1 MAGAENAGS
10 IVYEVSA
17 EVAPLL
23 QGGRQVNRILS
34 DIESALDDNIN
45 QFKRLETSVSTTAQA
60 VSTATRSMGN
70 LRGVFGQ
77 LGYQVQDIAVQL
89 QMGQNAMVI
98 FAQQGS
104 QIASIFGP
112 GGAVIGAIIAVSGAI
127 AGALL
132 PSLFNSKNA
141 TQELESAQKALS
153 DTVVKTDSGVSALS
167 EKIQRLAAVS
177 SDAAKAQIAV
187 AMTDAQRAISAAG
200 SVISDQINELGTWR
214 NSMSAAE
221 SQLTT
226 LEGKGVDVSKMLKDL
241 GGSYEGNIAGINIL
255 NNVTNSMSETFGIT
269 QTQAVGL
276 VKVFRDL
283 QKEPTA
289 ENMQAAASALSS
301 LSEQTGYANPKL
313 NELTNV
319 VNQNYVSA
327 ANATDAINV
336 LKGALDNLTGATE
349 ASQKALSGNAEQLNR
364 LVEAAKNEAATVG
377 FSTRQ
382 RAKYVAGLLG
392 ATDAELK
399 SIDASYDRIESYE
412 NEQKALK
419 EQEGEQ
425 KKAASEAEAAAKRSA
440 AAQQQVV
447 NQLEQLSEKYQI
459 AVLEQQG
466 MGREAAVLAAQQQ
479 MGAAATKQQVQQ
491 AGELAGKLYDV
502 AQATK
507 AAQEA
512 EQARKQ
518 SSQNF
523 SNLQG
528 QASPVAAVDN
538 QFQQQM
544 DQLNQYAIYYPQK
557 IAEVEATR
565 AAIED
570 QYRQKRVAAMWEE
583 WQQQSTINALAASA
597 VESLQSGATNAITG
611 LINGTQSLSE
621 AFANLGTSVINGI
634 VSSLVQMGTQW
645 VMSAAMG
652 QAAQTGAI
660 AANQAAATAAL
671 AASTLAGTAAAT
683 TLLASWSPAAMAA
696 SIATSGGAATAGL
709 AGYNVAMAGSKI
721 MTVAG
726 AREHGGPVSASS
738 MYRVGEGGKPE
749 IFKANNGSQ
758 YMIPG
763 DNGRVISNRDMS
775 GGGGAFNYSPVIQV
789 NGDPTEQTLAM
800 LEAAV
805 KRGAQQGYA
814 MAVSD
819 VASGK
824 GKLSNALTNNFNT
837 SQRLT

>member
-23 QGGRQVNRILS
+23 QGGRQVNRVLS

-89 QMGQNAMVI
+89 QMGQNAMLV

-112 GGAVIGAIIAVSGAI
+112 GGAVIGAIIAISGAI

-132 PSLFNSKNA
+132 PSLFNSKDA

-153 DTVVKTDSGVSALS
+153 ETVVKTDSGVSALS

-200 SVISDQINELGTWR
+200 SVISDQINDLGTWR

-255 NNVTNSMSETFGIT
+255 NNVTNSMSEAFGIT

-349 ASQKALSGNAEQLNR
+349 SSQKALSGNAEQLNK

-419 EQEGEQ
+419 EQEREQ
-425 KKAASEAEAAAKRSA
+425 RKAASEAESAAKRSA

-491 AGELAGKLYDV
+491 AGDLAGKLYDV

-528 QASPVAAVDN
+528 QVSPVTAVDN

-565 AAIED
+565 AAIEE
-570 QYRQKRVAAMWEE
+570 QYRKQRQDAMWQELS
-583 WQQQSTINALAASA
+583 QQSLAYNMLTSA
-597 VESLQSGATNAITG
+597 VDSLAGNASNAITG
-611 LINGTQSLSE
+611 LIAGTMSAQEAMRSLG
-621 AFANLGTSVINGI
+621 NTILNSVINSI
-634 VSSLVQMGTQW
+634 VQVGVEALKNFIIGQAMGTAA
-645 VMSAAMG
+645 SAASIG
-652 QAAQTGAI
+652 QAAAVGSAW
-660 AANQAAATAAL
+660 APA
-671 AASTLAGTAAAT
+671 
-683 TLLASWSPAAMAA
+683 AAMASLATLGANAAPA
-696 SIATSGGAATAGL
+696 SAGITSTVGL
-709 AGYNVAMAGSKI
+709 ASGLA
-721 MTVAG
+721 VAG
-726 AREHGGPVSASS
+726 MRKNGGPVSAGS
-738 MYRVGEGGKPE
+738 MYQVGEGGMPE
-749 IFKANNGSQ
+749 IYRASTGKQ

-763 DNGRVISNRDMS
+763 DNGRVISNRDMGG
-775 GGGGAFNYSPVIQV
+775 GGGGAFHFSPVIHL
-789 NGDPTEQTLAM
+789 NGDYSAQQQAM

-814 MAVSD
+814 MAISD

-824 GKLSNALTNNFNT
+824 GKLSSALATNFNT